1 MTYKQILLTFVILY
15 SVLEV
20 NCQTLP
26 YYGASK
32 YFSVNQANLLM
43 GSGPQ
48 TYSLPAT
55 FPISTAVH
63 RTPFYSITKVE
74 HFKTYLD
81 QTFHL
86 WTDLPSFT
94 SSSFVIRMYYYF
106 VTTSNVT
113 VRYGLE
119 LNTNVKFRYLVVLDT
134 FPDKFLSLNR
144 IVSAVSYPMAANSF
158 I

>member
-1 MTYKQILLTFVILY
+1 MAYKLILFTFVFLY
-15 SVLEV
+15 SFLEA
-20 NCQTLP
+20 NPQTLP

-32 YFSVNQANLLM
+32 YFCVSQASLLM

-48 TYSLPAT
+48 TYSVPAT

-63 RTPFYSITKVE
+63 RTPFYSIMKVE

-86 WTDLPSFT
+86 WTELPSFT
-94 SSSFVIRMYYYF
+94 SSSFVMRMFYYF
-106 VTTSNVT
+106 VTTNNVT

-119 LNTNVKFRYLVVLDT
+119 YNTNVRFRYLLVLDT
-134 FPDKFLSLNR
+134 FSDKFMSLNR
-144 IVSAVSYPMAANSF
+144 IVSAVSYPIAANSF